1 MASQEVIT
9 LSETMASQEVITLS
23 APVHTEATTTSAT
36 APSRSGSQSVTFWQL
51 YEQAAKARYGEN
63 ITVIYYEKLVNNI
76 EFLVSVVDKEREPRE
91 VTHTIVDITTKEYF
105 NRGKE
110 AQDETVVKLRK
121 VSSTP
126 KGERYNFSG
135 FDFGFGGN
143 IGPQVMSLSISGGS
157 MRITGQFNA
166 WGKSNE
172 HAYSLTYDR
181 EEKVS
186 VPPKTHVKTKITS
199 YSNKYEMFYTLKF
212 RVSQSAMVPV
222 LFKSK
227 CCLLSCRNTGVVFV
241 SDMISTLPNYNG
253 RDVGHTASFMQTG
266 TLSWIGES

>member
-1 MASQEVIT
+1 MAYSRLATELT
-9 LSETMASQEVITLS
+9 TYATDSN
-23 APVHTEATTTSAT
+23 AP
-36 APSRSGSQSVTFWQL
+36 VTFWQL
-51 YEQAAKARYGEN
+51 YERTAKARYGEN
-63 ITVIYYEKLVNNI
+63 ITVVRTAYNEQLVNNI

-91 VTHTIVDITTKEYF
+91 VTHTIVDITSKEYF

-110 AQDETVVKLRK
+110 ARDETVVKLRK
-121 VSSTP
+121 VSSAP
-126 KGERYNFSG
+126 KGERYSFSTPNG
-135 FDFGFGGN
+135 VNFGFGGS

-157 MRITGQFNA
+157 LRVAGQYSN
-166 WGKSNE
+166 WGMSNE
-172 HAYSLTYDR
+172 HAYDLTYDR

-266 TLSWIGES
+266 TLSWIGESCTVDKLEEPIE